1 MTIPDGRPTNY
12 APPSETPA
20 PLAPPARLPRVQ
32 TPREWRDLAREF
44 EKATPERRAAIIN
57 EVGGAL
63 PSEAVR
69 ELRAI
74 AALFSGIVAA
84 HDDEEHLFDE

>member
-1 MTIPDGRPTNY
+1 VTILDNRPTNY
-12 APPSETPA
+12 NPT

-32 TPREWRDLAREF
+32 TPREWSDLAREF
-44 EKATPERRAAIIN
+44 ERATPERRAAIIA
-57 EVGGAL
+57 EVGEAL
-63 PSEAVR
+63 PFEALR

-84 HDDEEHLFDE
+84 HDDEHPFDE

>member
-44 EKATPERRAAIIN
+44 EKAKPERRAQIITD
-57 EVGGAL
+57 VGDAL
-63 PSEAVR
+63 SDEELR
-69 ELRAI
+69 ELHTI
-74 AALFSGIVAA
+74 AALFFGIVTAYS
-84 HDDEEHLFDE
+84 DEEHLFGE